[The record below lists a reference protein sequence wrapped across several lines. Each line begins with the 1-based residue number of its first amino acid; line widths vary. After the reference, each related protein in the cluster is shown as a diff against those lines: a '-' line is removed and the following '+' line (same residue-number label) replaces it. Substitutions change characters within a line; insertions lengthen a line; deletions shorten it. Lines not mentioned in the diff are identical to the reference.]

1 MLLAGAT
8 GLVGREMLR
17 LALAARVDVHA
28 LVRRPPPP
36 PPADEGPVPA
46 VANLHWLT
54 VDYTRLQPLPSA
66 TEAVCAL
73 GTTLA
78 VAGSEAAF
86 RAVDHDAVL
95 AFAQAARAAGVR
107 RFGVVSAL
115 GADPASRQFYSRV
128 KGETE
133 QALRALDFPVLII
146 ARPSLLSG
154 DRESLGQPGRP
165 LERLGLWLT
174 RPVARLLPAR
184 VRPIPA
190 TVVARALLR
199 ALPASPPGVR
209 VIESAELHKL
219 GTP

>member
-28 LVRRPPPP
+28 LVRRPPSPS
-36 PPADEGPVPA
+36 ADGPVPA
-46 VANLHWLT
+46 LANLHWLT
-54 VDYTRLQPLPSA
+54 VDYTRLPELPLA

-95 AFAQAARAAGVR
+95 AFARAARAAGVR

-133 QALRALDFPVLII
+133 QALRALEFPVLLI

-154 DRESLGQPGRP
+154 DRDSLGQADRP

-174 RPVARLLPAR
+174 RPVARLLPSR

-209 VIESAELHKL
+209 VIDSAELHKL
-219 GTP
+219 GAP

>member
-1 MLLAGAT
+1 
-8 GLVGREMLR
+8 VS
-17 LALAARVDVHA
+17 
-28 LVRRPPPP
+28 
-36 PPADEGPVPA
+36 
-46 VANLHWLT
+46 NLHWLT
-54 VDYTRLQPLPSA
+54 VDYTRLPELPPA

-95 AFAQAARAAGVR
+95 AFARAARTAGVR

-154 DRESLGQPGRP
+154 DRGSLGQPGRP

-174 RPVARLLPAR
+174 RPVAGLLPAR

-209 VIESAELHKL
+209 IIDSAELHKL
-219 GTP
+219 GAP